1 MNADWRTSCEADVED
16 MDVALAY
23 CVLETHRHVGWQPC
37 LPRLAALAFLSEP
50 DE

>member
-1 MNADWRTSCEADVED
+1 MANEWNCEADPGYGMTVRR
-16 MDVALAY
+16 AY
-23 CVLETHRHVGWQPC
+23 AILDAHQHIDWQPC